1 MTQSTS
7 LACVTASFPTSFVLR
22 ILITAPGGEHPPYRG
37 GVLTRPSRG
46 RRRLPLRAQAILFQ
60 VAVLA
65 LVLVLATVVSTLVLR
80 RDLEQ
85 QFEQRALAVART
97 VAQQEGLAAQVSGAR
112 PSADGPVQ
120 RYAER
125 VRRATGALYVV
136 VTDDAG
142 IRFSHPTVALIGKRV
157 STDPSEALAG
167 REVVAIQR
175 GTLGDSARGKVPLRA
190 GDGHVVGEVSVG
202 IDIADLNA
210 RMWQLALL
218 LTLVAAAA
226 LAVGAVGA
234 VVLAR
239 RLRQTTLGLEPEDM
253 ADLLREHEA
262 VLGGVRDGVLAVDD
276 RGRVSVCNAEAT
288 RLIGASVALGAP
300 LADSGV
306 PAEVQDLL
314 AVDPAPAGE
323 LGVVGER
330 VVLATRLPVRRE
342 GRDLGRVLILRDR
355 SDLDELGRELEA
367 TRALTDALRAQ
378 AHEYTNRLH
387 ALSGLLH
394 LGHVEEAQGYLD
406 DLQDGAMLGAGV
418 EDPYLAGLLA
428 AKAAAASE
436 SGVLLSVGEPTW
448 VPARLRHPLDA
459 VTVVANL
466 IDNAVRAAAD
476 GPRRPAS
483 VEVTLVADG
492 ADLVVHVVDSGAGVA
507 REEAGRV
514 FASGFTTREDEHGRH
529 GIGLALARQTA
540 RRHGGDVELVDAGGD
555 GHGAVF
561 RARMGAV
568 LLREDETAGAGED
581 TAP

>member
-1 MTQSTS
+1 M
-7 LACVTASFPTSFVLR
+7 
-22 ILITAPGGEHPPYRG
+22 APAGDRSPYRVR
-37 GVLTRPSRG
+37 VLTRSP
-46 RRRLPLRAQAILFQ
+46 RRLPLRAQAILFQ

-65 LVLVLATVVSTLVLR
+65 LVLVLATLVSTMVLR

-85 QFEQRALAVART
+85 QFEQRALGIART
-97 VAQQEGLAAQVSGAR
+97 VAQREQLATEVSSTR
-112 PSADGPVQ
+112 PSLDGPVQ
-120 RYAER
+120 RYAAQ

-142 IRFSHPTVALIGKRV
+142 IRFSHPTTSLIGQRV

-190 GDGHVVGEVSVG
+190 ADGRVVGEVSVG
-202 IDIADLNA
+202 IDIADLNH
-210 RMWQLALL
+210 RMWQLAGLL
-218 LTLVAAAA
+218 ALVAAAA
-226 LAVGAVGA
+226 LALGSLGAVA
-234 VVLAR
+234 LAR
-239 RLRQTTLGLEPEDM
+239 RLRQATLGLEPEDM

-276 RGRVSVCNAEAT
+276 RERVSVCNAEAS
-288 RLIGASVALGAP
+288 RLLGAPVSLGVP

-306 PAEVQDLL
+306 PREVQALL
-314 AVDPAPAGE
+314 TTPEAPAGAMR
-323 LGVVGER
+323 VVGER

-342 GRDLGRVLILRDR
+342 GRDLGQVLILRDR

-406 DLQDGAMLGAGV
+406 ELQDGAALGAGV

-436 SGVLLSVGEPTW
+436 SGVTLTVTDATW
-448 VPARLRHPLDA
+448 VPARLRAPLDA

-466 IDNAVRAAAD
+466 VDNAVRAAAD
-476 GPRRPAS
+476 GPARPAT

-492 ADLVVHVVDSGAGVA
+492 ADLLVHVVDSGAGVPPT
-507 REEAGRV
+507 EVGRV
-514 FASGFTTREDEHGRH
+514 FASGFTTRAVGAERH
-529 GIGLALARQTA
+529 GIGLVLARQTA
-540 RRHGGDVELVDAGGD
+540 RRHAGDVELVDAGGS

-561 RARMGAV
+561 RARMGGV
-568 LLREDETAGAGED
+568 LLREGQAATPGHEELT
-581 TAP
+581 